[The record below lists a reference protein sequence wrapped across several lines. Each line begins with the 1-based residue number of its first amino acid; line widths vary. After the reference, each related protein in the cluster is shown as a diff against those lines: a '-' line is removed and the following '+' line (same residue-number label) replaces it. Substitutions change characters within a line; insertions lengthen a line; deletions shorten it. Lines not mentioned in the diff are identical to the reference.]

1 MAIVNCMKFRPKEGC
16 KEELFSALSDY
27 VKKYPLDKAINWY
40 IIDIDDGEYAHVAI
54 WETVDDFMDVVNR
67 DVRFSD
73 SMRPYVQP
81 YEDGEDFHSFSGPSV
96 DIHNF

>member
-16 KEELFSALSDY
+16 KGEIFSALSDY

-40 IIDIDDGEYAHVAI
+40 ILDIDDGEYAHVAI

-96 DIHNF
+96 DINNF

>member
-16 KEELFSALSDY
+16 KEKLFSSLSEY

-40 IIDIDDGEYAHVAI
+40 VMDIDDGEFAHVAI
-54 WETVDDFMDVVNR
+54 WETVDDFLDVVNR
-67 DVRFSD
+67 EVRFSD
-73 SMRPYVQP
+73 CMRLYVQP
-81 YEDGEDFHSFSGPSV
+81 YEDGEDFHSFSGPSI